1 MECLVLWVGYK
12 REEASWVRED
22 NVTAA
27 ALRYVDYLFNSMNT
41 EFNCEYI

>member
-1 MECLVLWVGYK
+1 MECLVLWVG
-12 REEASWVRED
+12 EEASWVRED

-41 EFNCEYI
+41 EFDSEYI